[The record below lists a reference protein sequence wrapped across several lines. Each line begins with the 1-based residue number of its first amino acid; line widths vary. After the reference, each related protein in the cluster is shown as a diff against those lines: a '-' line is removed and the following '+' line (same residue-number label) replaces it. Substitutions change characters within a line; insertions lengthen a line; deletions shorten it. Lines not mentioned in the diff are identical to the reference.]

1 MWGSILSVGASILGG
16 MKARDSANSAAGA
29 AGDAQSYAALKQIE
43 EQKRQYNE
51 TKALLAP
58 YVTAGK
64 SAVGAQQDLLGIG
77 GSGAQ
82 EQAIYRL
89 AYGPQM
95 SAMVQQ
101 GENAMR
107 QNASATGGLRGGN
120 FQEALAQFRP
130 QLLNQMIQQQFSNL
144 GGLTSVGA
152 NAAAGQAN
160 FGQQSSGNIQAA
172 LGQQGASQA
181 GVAMAQGRNNA
192 QFWGGLGQMG
202 SMMGSMMGSG
212 VGGFGGGSLPM
223 GSLL

>member
-1 MWGSILSVGASILGG
+1 MWGSILGAGASILGG
-16 MKARDSANSAAGA
+16 MMAKDAANSAASA
-29 AGDAQSYAALKQIE
+29 AGDAQTYATLKQIE
-43 EQKRQYNE
+43 EQRRQYDE

-64 SAVGAQQDLLGIG
+64 GAIGAQQDILGLG

-160 FGQQSSGNIQAA
+160 FGQQSSNNIQTA
-172 LGQQGASQA
+172 LGQQGAAQA
-181 GVAMAQGRNNA
+181 GVAMAKGRNNA
-192 QFWGGLGQMG
+192 QFWNGLGQMG
-202 SMMGSMMGSG
+202 SMMGSSG
-212 VGGFGGGSLPM
+212 GGFGGGSLPM
-223 GSLL
+223 GSLI